1 MAQRNSVAPRWRREL
16 AAYACSGVP
25 GAPTKGQFTDCY
37 RVPVVAELPAEQSF
51 SGRSRFP
58 SKTPAKAPPIP
69 VLPATPCNRMAARRT
84 EHGN

>member
-1 MAQRNSVAPRWRREL
+1 MAQRNSVARLCRPEL
-16 AAYACSGVP
+16 PAYARSGVP
-25 GAPTKGQFTDCY
+25 GAPTEWRLAARY
-37 RVPVVAELPAEQSF
+37 RVLGGAELAAQQWF

-58 SKTPAKAPPIP
+58 FKTPAKAPPIP

>member
-1 MAQRNSVAPRWRREL
+1 MAQRNSVARLRRAERP
-16 AAYACSGVP
+16 ACACSGVP
-25 GAPTKGQFTDCY
+25 GAPATWPFAACH
-37 RVPVVAELPAEQSF
+37 RVLGGAGWPAEQRF

-58 SKTPAKAPPIP
+58 SKAPVKAPPIP